1 MTDAEKIKFIED
13 AILTLMKKTIK
24 LKPTDNLIDMSLDS
38 LEIVELQMYYEEM
51 TGHELNPDVT
61 IVTVSD
67 LMAIMK

>member
-1 MTDAEKIKFIED
+1 
-13 AILTLMKKTIK
+13 MKKTIK

-51 TGHELNPDVT
+51 TGHELNSDVT

>member
-1 MTDAEKIKFIED
+1 MTDGEKIKFIED

-51 TGHELNPDVT
+51 TGHELNSDVT

>member
-51 TGHELNPDVT
+51 TGHELNSDVT

>member
-1 MTDAEKIKFIED
+1 
-13 AILTLMKKTIK
+13 MKKTIK

-61 IVTVSD
+61 IISVSD